1 MNDSEFIEVELKLLV
16 DDLEAVAARLAAAGA
31 ELIARRI
38 YESNVRYDDADGT
51 LSARGMI
58 LRLRQD
64 QITRLTY
71 KEPIEQVED
80 DMSRRFEAEVEIKN
94 FHTMDIILRKLGF
107 RPYVA
112 YEKYRTTYAL
122 DRTEIV
128 LDELP
133 FGNFVEVE
141 GAPEAIRAV
150 INRLGLETMARY
162 RETYLHLFDRVKA
175 HLDLDFVDLTFDNF
189 REVSVPAAAFG
200 PPVNIQ
206 T

>member
-1 MNDSEFIEVELKLLV
+1 MNDTDFIEVELKLLV

-31 ELIARRI
+31 ELVVRRI
-38 YESNVRYDDADGT
+38 YESNVRYNDSEGT
-51 LSARGMI
+51 LSARGI
-58 LRLRQD
+58 VLRLRQD

-71 KEPIEQVED
+71 KEPVAQLEE

-94 FHTMDIILRKLGF
+94 FHTMDVILRKLGF
-107 RPYVA
+107 NPYVA
-112 YEKYRTTYAL
+112 YEKYRTTYTL

-150 INRLGLETMARY
+150 IKRLGLEDMARY
-162 RETYLHLFDRVKA
+162 RETYLQLFDRVKD
-175 HLDLDFVDLTFDNF
+175 HLGLDFQDLTFENF
-189 REVSVPAAAFG
+189 REISVPESAFG